1 MNEEIVPVVKK
12 GSAHSSLC
20 SIGDVYCI
28 YSSVRGEGMLPGCG
42 NAPCASPHRIFLY
55 RTEALKL
62 TLRGHP
68 DLA

>member
-12 GSAHSSLC
+12 GSVQSTVC
-20 SIGDVYCI
+20 SIGGVYCI
-28 YSSVRGEGMLPGCG
+28 YSGVRGKDMLPGCG
-42 NAPCASPHRIFLY
+42 NTPCDSPDRIYLY

-62 TLRGHP
+62 ALRGHP